1 MRIKKKDVIL
11 EAKLIDTSGEFT
23 TQEKRMLKTL
33 FKKFGPGGYNS
44 GYDRW
49 DGATFL
55 IEEMGLSYDLAYDLS
70 LTHWWHGDKLF
81 QEVDP
86 IYKKEDRGYLF
97 NRIIR
102 QLLTPYVE
110 GRGERIADVSITWKD
125 TNHLVSPDDTFV
137 VTDDVTLWD
146 GYGGFTLY
154 IPFNKDR
161 VGGNHVEY
169 ALRTEN
175 TIMVYIKIEEYEKD
189 NPKENTHVN
198 VFVEYGVGDRD
209 EGREKKTLMKFD
221 VPMPIPLH
229 KESMYKVF
237 TDVLKDILEKIESMT
252 FTIKP
257 YIKAEPDPE

>member
-1 MRIKKKDVIL
+1 MKIKKKNIIL

-33 FKKFGPGGYNS
+33 FKKFGGGGYNS

-49 DGATFL
+49 AGATFL
-55 IEEMGLSYDLAYDLS
+55 IEEMGLSYDQAYDLS

-86 IYKKEDRGYLF
+86 IYKKEDRGYLY
-97 NRIIR
+97 NLIIR
-102 QLLTPYVE
+102 QLLPSYVK
-110 GRGERIADVSITWKD
+110 GRGERIADVSITWSD

-137 VTDDVTLWD
+137 VTDDVILWD

-154 IPFNKDR
+154 IPFNVDR
-161 VGGNHVEY
+161 VDGNYVEY
-169 ALRTEN
+169 GLRTNN
-175 TIMVYIKIEEYEKD
+175 TIMVYIRFKEYEKD
-189 NPKENTHVN
+189 DPKENTHVN

-221 VPMPIPLH
+221 VPMPIPLD
-229 KESMYKVF
+229 KESVYKVF
-237 TDVLKDILEKIESMT
+237 TDVLKDILEKIESMS
-252 FTIKP
+252 FTLKP
-257 YIKAEPDPE
+257 YINPEADPE